1 MKKNLL
7 LYILL
12 GFLVVVNSF
21 FLFKHF
27 STGDDDNE
35 RGRGGRPGNFI
46 AKQLEFDDSQTQKF
60 EKLDMEHRE
69 NINMLLA
76 DIRELKNSLFDR
88 LSDETVNDSEIDAIA
103 SQIANKEK
111 TKELETFRF
120 FKAVGELC
128 NDNQKKLL
136 KSIIKNALGRQGPPG
151 RSGPP
156 RGRPSDEGRPPP
168 PRH

>member
-1 MKKNLL
+1 MNKNLI

-27 STGDDDNE
+27 STGDDNG
-35 RGRGGRPGNFI
+35 RGRGPRPGNFI

-69 NINMLLA
+69 NINMLLE
-76 DIRELKNSLFDR
+76 DIRELKDSLFDR
-88 LSDETVNDSEIDAIA
+88 LSDETVDDSEIDAIA
-103 SQIANKEK
+103 SRIANKEK
-111 TKELETFRF
+111 TKELEIFRF
-120 FKAVGELC
+120 FKAVEKLC
-128 NDNQKKLL
+128 NDNQKELL
-136 KSIIKNALGRQGPPG
+136 KSIIKDALSRQGPPW
-151 RSGPP
+151 RNAPP
-156 RGRPSDEGRPPP
+156 RRRPGEEGRPPP